1 MDEAYTGIRAGINRC
16 DSAESHAGCMCFKPH
31 AAEVATDTMP
41 SKSTVTQNQAAISA
55 PQHTPVAAAA
65 TGKPD
70 GFEGKGSAEG
80 GSSSCNA
87 DNACPLK
94 LITQALAAANAA
106 VMPGTTAV
114 GISSAVFGGVA
125 VSSGSKPAA
134 SLKSQLLPLSILHT
148 QPIACISHAASLQD
162 SPRPD
167 LQQPPCIHHPSGA
180 AAPKLGTPCWANGG
194 PWPDSPRQAPQPSLP
209 LPRSVQDAA
218 LLTRPAM
225 GLASAPDYMTL
236 PDSPRPMASLP
247 QSMHAVF
254 QTTTAG
260 STPLWMH
267 GLQLELLTGSW
278 GRAAQQAGCQCSSP
292 FCCSEPAN

>member
-1 MDEAYTGIRAGINRC
+1 MRC
-16 DSAESHAGCMCFKPH
+16 ILVYVQGSTDVTRQKATQAACVSKSLPPH

-87 DNACPLK
+87 DNACPLE
-94 LITQALAAANAA
+94 LITQALAAGRSHAA

-167 LQQPPCIHHPSGA
+167 WQQPPLH
-180 AAPKLGTPCWANGG
+180 T
-194 PWPDSPRQAPQPSLP
+194 SPLWCCCTK
-209 LPRSVQDAA
+209 VGYA
-218 LLTRPAM
+218 LL
-225 GLASAPDYMTL
+225 G
-236 PDSPRPMASLP
+236 
-247 QSMHAVF
+247 Q
-254 QTTTAG
+254 
-260 STPLWMH
+260 
-267 GLQLELLTGSW
+267 W
-278 GRAAQQAGCQCSSP
+278 GPVA
-292 FCCSEPAN
+292 